1 MPQIRAFSDKALLQQ
16 SVSDVDFRTAW
27 EIKMTTIMFC
37 SLDFDGV
44 MHAALLYVVKH
55 VSSK

>member
-1 MPQIRAFSDKALLQQ
+1 MPVLQVFSDKASLQQ
-16 SVSDVDFRTAW
+16 SVSEVEFRAAW
-27 EIKMTTIMFC
+27 EIKMATMMFC

-44 MHAALLYVVKH
+44 MHHAFRYVVKH